1 MNYPI
6 PKDLPLPLPVP
17 ESLLAFLLVFS
28 FLLHIAFVNLMVG
41 GSILTFLFE
50 WKGLKSPDHDRLA
63 REIAGTI
70 TVNKS
75 LAVVLG
81 VAPLLTI
88 TLLYSI
94 HFYTANALTGTAWL
108 MLTPLVTMT
117 FLLLYFH
124 KYSWDAMKNH
134 RELHVALAGFIVLL
148 FLSIPF
154 ILLVQANLMLFPER
168 WNQIRGFF
176 PAVILP
182 NVFPRYLH
190 FMAASVSLTALFLV
204 AYLGRKKFP
213 VESIFTGFTR
223 PMLKKKFYALSLGTS
238 LIQFMLGPFVLFTLP
253 SHGINAYM
261 LFILIG
267 GIAFSLP
274 AFWLMWKE
282 IKGPD
287 ASTGRYFPLIVIL
300 LSCTVV
306 GMGTARHLYRAWA
319 LAPHQRAMAEKTV
332 AYEALVRKAESDSRN
347 GMETVNQATA
357 SDSGKTYFT
366 QYCSACHAVDVRLIG
381 PPITEIAAIYQG
393 KPEGIV
399 TWSMA
404 PGKKRAGFIQM
415 PPFSQVDPKELLAIA
430 RYMLEI
436 GSNPAH
442 N

>member
-1 MNYPI
+1 
-6 PKDLPLPLPVP
+6 
-17 ESLLAFLLVFS
+17 
-28 FLLHIAFVNLMVG
+28 MVG
-41 GSILTFLFE
+41 GSILTFLYE
-50 WKGLKSPDHDRLA
+50 WKCLKSPDHDRLA
-63 REIAGTI
+63 REIANTI

-88 TLLYSI
+88 TLLYAI

-124 KYSWDAMKNH
+124 KYSWDAMQNH

-148 FLSIPF
+148 FLCIPF
-154 ILLVQANLMLFPER
+154 ILLVQANLMLFPEH
-168 WNQIRGFF
+168 WGQIRGFF
-176 PAVILP
+176 PALILP

-204 AYLGRKKFP
+204 AYLGRRNFP
-213 VESIFTGFTR
+213 VESVFTGFTR
-223 PMLKKKFYALSLGTS
+223 PMLKKKFYALSLETS
-238 LIQFMLGPFVLFTLP
+238 LIQFILGPIVLLTLP

-261 LFILIG
+261 LFILAG
-267 GIAFSLP
+267 GIAFSIP
-274 AFWLMWKE
+274 AFWLMWRE

-287 ASTGRYFPLIVIL
+287 AATGRYFPLIVML
-300 LSCTVV
+300 LFSTVV
-306 GMGTARHLYRAWA
+306 CMGTARHSYRAWA
-319 LAPHQRAMAEKTV
+319 LAPHKKAMAGKTV
-332 AYEALVRKAESDSRN
+332 AYEAMVRKAESDSRN
-347 GMETVNQATA
+347 GVETASQGKT

-366 QYCSACHAVDVRLIG
+366 QYCSACHAVDIRLIG
-381 PPITEIAAIYQG
+381 PPVTEIAAIYKG
-393 KPEGIV
+393 NPEGIV
-399 TWSMA
+399 TWAKA

-415 PPFSQVDPKELLAIA
+415 PAFNQVDPQELLAIA

-442 N
+442 K